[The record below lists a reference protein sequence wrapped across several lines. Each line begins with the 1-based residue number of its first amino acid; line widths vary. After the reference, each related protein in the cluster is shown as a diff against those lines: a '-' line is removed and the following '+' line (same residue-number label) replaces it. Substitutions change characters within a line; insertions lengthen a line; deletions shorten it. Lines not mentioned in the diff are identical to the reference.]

1 MKTKND
7 TLAKVWRPQRTYHNT
22 SREYRP
28 SLGYYTKDGL
38 LSQDI
43 RIKFYE

>member
-1 MKTKND
+1 MKKNK
-7 TLAKVWRPQRTYHNT
+7 TLAKVCRPQRTSYET
-22 SREYRP
+22 LREYRP
-28 SLGYYTKDGL
+28 SFGYYTKDGL